1 MVADEIMYEF
11 DIEGFRIKETVPLV
25 VGCHWILVATP
36 TRMTPFLSA
45 GVTKGLGPV
54 GTGSAE
60 VQAVV
65 CGTDVYVA

>member
-1 MVADEIMYEF
+1 MVADATVYEF
-11 DIEGFRIKETVPLV
+11 DIEGFRIKETVPFV

-45 GVTKGLGPV
+45 GVMKGLGPV
-54 GTGSAE
+54 GAGSAE